1 MGVIVSVQVEN
12 PLQKFLA
19 TALNS
24 QQQQD
29 QQQDQESGSTG
40 NNPGKQSTRGSSSNS
55 NQSEISSK
63 RQAAGAATGGSGE
76 VGGLEAPP
84 NKRSP
89 GRPPGS
95 PNKVSPQMQMICCL

>member
-63 RQAAGAATGGSGE
+63 RQSAAGTGE
-76 VGGLEAPP
+76 VGSLEAPP